1 MCCMIFFSL
10 LSHVSGVFKLFL
22 RNIPNPAT
30 LSWSHNHTDE
40 MQLTSVDFSIRHS
53 LRFFA
58 FGCREKEESGALSS
72 EKQAAF

>member
-1 MCCMIFFSL
+1 MFLVFSKSF
-10 LSHVSGVFKLFL
+10 LS
-22 RNIPNPAT
+22 NISNPAT
-30 LSWSHNHTDE
+30 LSWSHNRTDE

-58 FGCREKEESGALSS
+58 FSCREKEESGALSS